1 MILYIE
7 YLNGEKEWIKPD
19 TISVSRT
26 AVYVDGRM
34 LKNQAIDFAQVY
46 QSNTVR
52 VIISGGNILW
62 MKSIWKLVR

>member
-52 VIISGGNILW
+52 VIISGGNIL
-62 MKSIWKLVR
+62 